1 MSRTLGIKNLD
12 HIFPGLREGSVNLLY
27 GPPGSG
33 KTLLSLQYL
42 VNGLNEGDSLYISLD
57 QSAYEVKKDF
67 EGFAWNL
74 GQVNVIDAVPTSK
87 KREIRPYREVT
98 QIVEVK
104 YMKDLVEKY
113 QMKEIDVFNL
123 RSTLKNILEK
133 MKFSRVVVD
142 SITSLKFFYT
152 VGIDPD
158 VAVLA
163 FIDFLKDMNNPTVLL
178 ISEEFGDLS
187 PIMRSVENVLKI
199 FRDGENFY
207 IEFIKTRDFVKRSIV
222 PLKITNYG
230 FEAVMRVGKR

>member
-1 MSRTLGIKNLD
+1 MSISLGIKNLEK
-12 HIFPGLREGSVNLLY
+12 IFPGLREGSVNLLY

-33 KTLLSLQYL
+33 KTVLGLQFL
-42 VNGLNEGDSLYISLD
+42 VNGLSEGDSLYISLD

-67 EGFAWNL
+67 EVFAWNL
-74 GQVNVIDAVPTSK
+74 GQINVIDAVPTSK

-98 QIVEVK
+98 QIVDLK

-133 MKFSRVVVD
+133 RKFSRVVVD

-152 VGIDPD
+152 IGIDPD
-158 VAVLA
+158 IAVLA
-163 FIDFLKDMNNPTVLL
+163 FVDFLKDMENSTFLL

-187 PIMRSVENVLKI
+187 PVMRSVENVMKI

-207 IEFIKTRDFVKRSIV
+207 IEFVKTRDFVKRSVV
-222 PLKITNYG
+222 PLKITEHG
-230 FEAVMRVGKR
+230 FEAVMKVGRR